1 MREEVEEKA
10 LSFWEHLEEL
20 RWTLI
25 RVIIAMMVA
34 VGAIFSFKEFVFTR
48 IVFAPLNSDFIFY
61 QWLCSL
67 AGVVKIPEIC
77 PGDFQLE
84 LININL
90 AGQFMAHI
98 GASFSLGLI
107 LVVPYILF
115 EIWRFINPA
124 LYPTEKKHIGA
135 IFSSASFLFYAGV
148 AIAYLLIFPLTVR
161 FLGSY
166 QISTLVPNQ
175 ISVQSYLG
183 TLYILIFSMGIMF
196 EMPVLA
202 YMLSRMGIIHK
213 ELLKSVRSYAL
224 VILMILAALI
234 TPTTDPFTLIIVVL
248 PLYVLYE
255 ISILV
260 CKAKP
265 VEEDTEE

>member
-1 MREEVEEKA
+1 MQEDVEERA
-10 LSFWEHLEEL
+10 LSFWEHLEVL
-20 RWTLI
+20 RWTII
-25 RVIIAMMVA
+25 RIILAMVVA
-34 VGAIFSFKEFVFTR
+34 VGAIFSFKEFVFTD

-61 QWLCSL
+61 RWLCQL
-67 AGVVKIPEIC
+67 AAAVNIPEIC
-77 PGDFQLE
+77 PGDFQLQ

-124 LYPTEKKHIGA
+124 LYPNEKKHIGT

-148 AIAYLLIFPLTVR
+148 TIAYLLIFPLTVR

-166 QISTLVPNQ
+166 EISSLVPNQ

-183 TLYILIFSMGIMF
+183 TLYILTFSMGIMF

-202 YMLSRMGIIHK
+202 YMLSRMGLIHK
-213 ELLKSVRSYAL
+213 QLLKSVRSYAL

-260 CKAKP
+260 CREK
-265 VEEDTEE
+265 EI

>member
-1 MREEVEEKA
+1 MQEEVEEKA
-10 LSFWEHLEEL
+10 LSFWEHLEVL
-20 RWTLI
+20 RWTII
-25 RVIIAMMVA
+25 RIILAMVVA
-34 VGAIFSFKEFVFTR
+34 VGAIFSFKEFVFTD
-48 IVFAPLNSDFIFY
+48 IVFAPLNSGFIFY
-61 QWLCSL
+61 QWLCQL
-67 AGVVKIPEIC
+67 AAAVNIPEIC
-77 PGDFQLE
+77 PGDFQLQ

-124 LYPTEKKHIGA
+124 LYPNEKKHIGT

-148 AIAYLLIFPLTVR
+148 AIAYLIIFPLTVR

-166 QISTLVPNQ
+166 EISSLVPNQ

-183 TLYILIFSMGIMF
+183 TLYILTFSMGIMF

-202 YMLSRMGIIHK
+202 YMLSRMGLIHK
-213 ELLKSVRSYAL
+213 QLLKSVRSYAL

-255 ISILV
+255 ISIVV
-260 CKAKP
+260 CREK
-265 VEEDTEE
+265 EI